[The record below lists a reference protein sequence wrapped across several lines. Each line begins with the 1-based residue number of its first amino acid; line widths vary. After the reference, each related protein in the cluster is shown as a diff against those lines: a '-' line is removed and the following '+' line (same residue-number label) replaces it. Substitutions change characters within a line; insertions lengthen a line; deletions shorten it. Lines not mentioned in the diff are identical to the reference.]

1 MKRFA
6 LTLDLKN
13 DPQLIEQYKEHH
25 RAVWPEILES
35 IKSSGILS
43 MEIYHIETRLFM
55 IIEASDDFS
64 FEKKAQ
70 MDASN
75 PKVQEWEA
83 LMDTYQQRLPFA
95 KAGEKWVLMERV
107 FRMQSFK

>member
-1 MKRFA
+1 MKKFA

-25 RAVWPEILES
+25 RHVWPQILES
-35 IKSSGILS
+35 IKASGILS
-43 MEIYHIETRLFM
+43 MEIYHIEIRLFM

-75 PKVQEWEA
+75 PKVQEWEN

-107 FRMQSFK
+107 FEV

>member
-1 MKRFA
+1 MKKYA

-13 DPQLIEQYKEHH
+13 DPQLIERYKEHH
-25 RAVWPEILES
+25 RHVWPEILES
-35 IKSSGILS
+35 IKASGILS

-55 IIEASDDFS
+55 IMEASDDFS

-75 PKVQEWEA
+75 PKVQEWEE

-95 KAGEKWVLMERV
+95 KAGEKWVLMERI
-107 FRMQSFK
+107 FEY

>member
-1 MKRFA
+1 LKRFA

>member
-13 DPQLIEQYKEHH
+13 DPQLIEQYKEDH
-25 RAVWPEILES
+25 RHVWPEIIES
-35 IKSSGILS
+35 IKASGIIN
-43 MEIYHIETRLFM
+43 MEIYHIDTRLFM

-64 FEKKAQ
+64 FEKKAK
-70 MDASN
+70 MDADN
-75 PKVQEWEA
+75 PKVQEWEE

-95 KAGEKWVLMERV
+95 KADEKWVLMEKI
-107 FRMQSFK
+107 FGL

>member
-25 RAVWPEILES
+25 RHVWPEILES

-64 FEKKAQ
+64 FEKKSQ

-75 PKVQEWEA
+75 PKVQEWEE

-95 KAGEKWVLMERV
+95 KAGEKWVLMERIFEV
-107 FRMQSFK
+107 

>member
-25 RAVWPEILES
+25 RHVWPEILES
-35 IKSSGILS
+35 IKASGILH
-43 MEIYHIETRLFM
+43 MEIYHVETRLFM
-55 IIEASDDFS
+55 IIEASDDFG
-64 FEKKAQ
+64 FKKKSQ

-75 PKVQEWEA
+75 PKVQEWES

-95 KAGEKWVLMERV
+95 KAGEKWVLMERL
-107 FRMQSFK
+107 FKL

>member
-13 DPQLIEQYKEHH
+13 DPQLIEQYREHH
-25 RAVWPEILES
+25 RHVWPEIIAS
-35 IKSSGILS
+35 IKASGIIN
-43 MEIYHIETRLFM
+43 MEIYHIGTRLFM

-64 FEKKAQ
+64 FEKKAK

-75 PKVQEWEA
+75 PKVQEWEE

-95 KAGEKWVLMERV
+95 KVGEKWVLMEKI
-107 FRMQSFK
+107 FGL

>member
-1 MKRFA
+1 MKRYC

-13 DPQLIEQYKEHH
+13 DPQLIEEYKEHH
-25 RAVWPEILES
+25 RDVWPEVIES
-35 IKSSGILS
+35 IKALGIQS

-64 FEKKAQ
+64 FERKAQ

-75 PKVQEWEA
+75 DKVQEWET

-107 FRMQSFK
+107 FEV

>member
-13 DPQLIEQYKEHH
+13 DPQLIDQYKEHH
-25 RAVWPEILES
+25 RAVWPEIIES
-35 IKSSGILS
+35 IKASGIIN
-43 MEIYHIETRLFM
+43 MEIYHIDTRLFM

-64 FEKKAQ
+64 FEKKAK
-70 MDASN
+70 MDADN
-75 PKVQEWEA
+75 PKVQEWEE

-95 KAGEKWVLMERV
+95 KADEKWVLMEKI
-107 FRMQSFK
+107 FGL

>member
-1 MKRFA
+1 MKRYC

-13 DPQLIEQYKEHH
+13 DPQLIEEYKEHH
-25 RAVWPEILES
+25 RDVWPEVIQS
-35 IKSSGILS
+35 IKASGIQS

-64 FEKKAQ
+64 FEIKAQ

-75 PKVQEWEA
+75 DKVQEWET

-107 FRMQSFK
+107 FEV

>member
-1 MKRFA
+1 MKRYA

-25 RAVWPEILES
+25 RHVWLEILES
-35 IKSSGILS
+35 IKASGILS
-43 MEIYHIETRLFM
+43 MEIYYIETRLFM

-75 PKVQEWEA
+75 PKVQEWEN

-107 FRMQSFK
+107 FEVL

>member
-1 MKRFA
+1 MKKYA

-13 DPQLIEQYKEHH
+13 DPQLIEEYKEHH
-25 RAVWPEILES
+25 HHAWPEILES
-35 IKSSGILS
+35 IKASGILS

-75 PKVQEWEA
+75 PKVQEWEN

-107 FRMQSFK
+107 FEV

>member
-25 RAVWPEILES
+25 RHVWPEILES

-55 IIEASDDFS
+55 IMEASDDFS

-75 PKVQEWEA
+75 PKVQEWEE

-95 KAGEKWVLMERV
+95 KAGEKWVLMERI
-107 FRMQSFK
+107 FEY

>member
-1 MKRFA
+1 MKKYA

-25 RAVWPEILES
+25 RHVWPEILES
-35 IKSSGILS
+35 IKASGILS

-64 FEKKAQ
+64 FEKKAR

-75 PKVQEWEA
+75 PKVQEWES
-83 LMDTYQQRLPFA
+83 LMDTYQQRLSFA
-95 KAGEKWVLMERV
+95 KAEEKWVLMERV
-107 FRMQSFK
+107 FEHN

>member
-13 DPQLIEQYKEHH
+13 DPQLIEQYKEYH
-25 RAVWPEILES
+25 RHVWPEILES

-70 MDASN
+70 MDASDH
-75 PKVQEWEA
+75 KVQEWES

-95 KAGEKWVLMERV
+95 KAGEKWVLMERL
-107 FRMQSFK
+107 FKL

>member
-1 MKRFA
+1 MKRYA

-25 RAVWPEILES
+25 RHVWPEILES
-35 IKSSGILS
+35 IKASGILS

-64 FEKKAQ
+64 FEKKAR

-75 PKVQEWEA
+75 AKVQEWEN

-107 FRMQSFK
+107 FAA

>member
-25 RAVWPEILES
+25 RHVWPEIIES
-35 IKSSGILS
+35 IKASGIIN
-43 MEIYHIETRLFM
+43 MEIYHIDTRLFM
-55 IIEASDDFS
+55 IIEASNDFS
-64 FEKKAQ
+64 FEKKAK
-70 MDASN
+70 MDADN
-75 PKVQEWEA
+75 PKVQEWEE

-95 KAGEKWVLMERV
+95 KADEKWVLMEKI
-107 FRMQSFK
+107 FGL